1 MFLSSLFRSS
11 PFWSYYLYPNGCNF
25 HKGNCMATMTS
36 IDVPYFSTLA
46 FGSVAFRIPKGFR
59 DGDNTVFLLAAVHVE
74 HHFECSIYWAD
85 ALLYKGLIHNRIGH
99 EEIHEEKRPFLFA
112 GTKSLP
118 YLCQCNGNTNPF
130 CRLNNTRRLL
140 QKSFATYSSTTQT
153 YSINTNFSKLW
164 ELSNKESWEAS
175 QEE

>member
-1 MFLSSLFRSS
+1 MICALMLSKAKLMFRTSALLPLARL
-11 PFWSYYLYPNGCNF
+11 PFASQR
-25 HKGNCMATMTS
+25 
-36 IDVPYFSTLA
+36 V
-46 FGSVAFRIPKGFR
+46 FGMSH